1 MGAYR
6 FELNWN
12 KVALYRLL
20 VKRLAN
26 LGIEDPV
33 SYLKD
38 VPELLQAEKNP
49 ALGYLPG
56 NSEKAFEAF
65 AAKMI
70 GKYMGSNA
78 KRGESYTWVP
88 NHIQDANGEM
98 APRAF
103 LKCFAFAAE
112 DMLSHGD
119 DISKLE
125 ADRLLLPTRLQGLS
139 QGFPVTE

>member
-26 LGIEDPV
+26 LGIEDLV

-78 KRGESYTWVP
+78 KRGESYTRVP